1 MVSDGEAVSLVVNA
15 GDELGEVGMRV
26 EGEGGGGGG
35 VGGRI
40 GGVVG
45 GIIGGV
51 IGGEEELDSGVAGV
65 VAGFVAAEEG
75 DVMSLEKGTDGVDLR
90 GAAVKDDKIGIIPFS
105 VLEAT
110 SEDFLEAGGVVVLL
124 AAELELAIFGTIG
137 DAVDEHDHGTDDIL
151 AGLVGNVVAFNA
163 AGRLREV
170 EEVLELGEGAIRG
183 DVHEFFVREND
194 FLLEFP
200 EAVELLAEGGGG
212 FIVLSIGGG
221 AHLLLKLTQ
230 EFVAAAL
237 EVKTELAQVL
247 LVFLRSGFAD
257 FDAWGEAEV
266 GVEGFLAG
274 VGLVV
279 VGEDFA
285 EDAEGFLDGSFA
297 VEGADV
303 GGAVVLGSASEADI
317 GDFGFEVDAD
327 VGDGFVVAK

>member
-1 MVSDGEAVSLVVNA
+1 MVSDGEAMGFVVDA
-15 GDELGEVGMRV
+15 GDELGEVGMGV

-40 GGVVG
+40 GGVG

-65 VAGFVAAEEG
+65 IAGFVAAEEG
-75 DVMSLEKGTDGVDLR
+75 DVMGLEKGTDGVDLR

-110 SEDFLEAGGVVVLL
+110 GEDLLEAGGVVVLL

-137 DAVDEHDHGTDDIL
+137 DAVDEYDHGANDVL
-151 AGLVGNVVAFNA
+151 AGLMGNVVALNA
-163 AGRLREV
+163 AGRMRKV
-170 EEVLELGEGAIRG
+170 EEVLELGEGAIGG

-194 FLLEFP
+194 FLLELL

-212 FIVLSIGGG
+212 FVVLSIGGG

-230 EFVAAAL
+230 EFVATAL
-237 EVKTELAQVL
+237 EVEAELAQVL

-257 FDAWGEAEV
+257 FDAWSEAEV
-266 GVEGFLAG
+266 GV
-274 VGLVV
+274 
-279 VGEDFA
+279 
-285 EDAEGFLDGSFA
+285 
-297 VEGADV
+297 
-303 GGAVVLGSASEADI
+303 
-317 GDFGFEVDAD
+317 
-327 VGDGFVVAK
+327 